1 MGWWLV
7 ANRIVAAVLFVAICT
22 LAACDGDCVSVKEVK
37 ERIHRVVRI
46 GDSREEVAAAMDRVK
61 VKVSYDQYNHR
72 FQGALREGCS
82 SGTAVIVYLTFD
94 ELDSRLSKIEVSKSY
109 TFW

>member
-1 MGWWLV
+1 M
-7 ANRIVAAVLFVAICT
+7 LFVAICT
-22 LAACDGDCVSVKEVK
+22 LAACDSDCVSVKEVK
-37 ERIHRVVRI
+37 ERIHSVVSI
-46 GDSREEVAAAMDRVK
+46 GDSREEVAAAMDRAK
-61 VKVSYDQYNHR
+61 VKVSYDKYNHR

-94 ELDSRLSKIEVSKSY
+94 GSDGLSKIEVFKSR

>member
-1 MGWWLV
+1 
-7 ANRIVAAVLFVAICT
+7 
-22 LAACDGDCVSVKEVK
+22 VSVKEVK
-37 ERIHRVVRI
+37 RRIHSVISI
-46 GDSREEVAAAMDRVK
+46 GDSRDEVAAAMERAK
-61 VKVSYDQYNHR
+61 VKVSYDPYNHR

-94 ELDSRLSKIEVSKSY
+94 DLDNGLTKIEVSKSY